1 MLLYENKKQKLL
13 NILKFTGSPF
23 KKFVSTGEIEEEL
36 GIVQSRE
43 EFLESIVNQIE
54 KNENFILPVIGN
66 VGSGKTHLYWA
77 LKHRLYYYNI
87 IYISLETVY
96 KRFYYNLYS
105 EFIENMGLEPLRNIT
120 KQLCNEWGASE
131 RRYGFFHLADI
142 EKIRKVALEKCA
154 PQFENIKALRDAI
167 NAITTHQIDPYKK
180 REAES
185 WLIGEL
191 MDVRDLSRLKL
202 TNDLR
207 KTKNA
212 FTMLKILIENSK
224 KKNVLYIDDVE
235 KITSIRK
242 HIYESTEQTEEIEDI
257 EEVFDPRWLYGSKGT
272 PEKSSTEKILDKIL
286 ELQKIKGLKIIITLK
301 SIDYFGEIKKEIE
314 KEHKDLIYFLKEP
327 LFLSDFTESDVYQF
341 YKRNLEFFFAS
352 INYNDYLD
360 DFFES
365 YYPLTEVVLKYIFNK
380 ANGNPRQIVKLLI
393 KIFNE
398 IVLSNEK
405 LEDVL
410 INYQ

>member
-13 NILKFTGSPF
+13 NVLKFTGSPF
-23 KKFVSTGEIEEEL
+23 KKFVSTSEIEEDL
-36 GIVQSRE
+36 GLVQSRE
-43 EFLESIVNQIE
+43 EFLESIVNEID

-96 KRFYYNLYS
+96 KKFYYNLYS
-105 EFIENMGLEPLRNIT
+105 EFIENMGVEPLRNIT

-142 EKIRKVALEKCA
+142 EKIRKVALEKCK
-154 PQFENIKALRDAI
+154 PKFENTKALKDAI

-191 MDVRDLSRLKL
+191 MDFRDLSRLNL

-224 KKNVLYIDDVE
+224 LKSVLFIDDVE

-242 HIYESTEQTEEIEDI
+242 QIYETTEEAEEIEEI
-257 EEVFDPRWLYGSKGT
+257 EEVFDPRWLYGSKKT
-272 PEKSSTEKILDKIL
+272 PEKYSAERILDKIL
-286 ELQKIKGLKIIITLK
+286 ELQKIQGLRIIITLK
-301 SIDYFGEIKKEIE
+301 SIEYFEEIKKEIE
-314 KEHKDLIYFLKEP
+314 EKNKDLIPRLKEP
-327 LFLSDFTESDVYQF
+327 LFLSDFVESDIYQF
-341 YKRNLEFFFAS
+341 YKRNLDFFFAS
-352 INYNDYLD
+352 INYNDYFK
-360 DFFES
+360 DFSDS
-365 YYPLTEVVLKYIFNK
+365 YYPLTEDVLKYIFNNT
-380 ANGNPRQIVKLLI
+380 NGNPREIIKFLI

-398 IVLSNEK
+398 IVLSDEK
-405 LEDVL
+405 LEDIL
-410 INYQ
+410 SNYQ

>member
-1 MLLYENKKQKLL
+1 MK
-13 NILKFTGSPF
+13 
-23 KKFVSTGEIEEEL
+23 
-36 GIVQSRE
+36 
-43 EFLESIVNQIE
+43 
-54 KNENFILPVIGN
+54 
-66 VGSGKTHLYWA
+66 
-77 LKHRLYYYNI
+77 
-87 IYISLETVY
+87 
-96 KRFYYNLYS
+96 
-105 EFIENMGLEPLRNIT
+105 
-120 KQLCNEWGASE
+120 
-131 RRYGFFHLADI
+131 
-142 EKIRKVALEKCA
+142 
-154 PQFENIKALRDAI
+154 DAI

-257 EEVFDPRWLYGSKGT
+257 EEVFDPRWLYGSKGS
-272 PEKSSTEKILDKIL
+272 PEKSSAEKILDKIL
-286 ELQKIKGLKIIITLK
+286 ELQKIKGLRIIITLK

-314 KEHKDLIYFLKEP
+314 KENKDLIHLLKKP
-327 LFLSDFTESDVYQF
+327 LFLSDFVESDIYQF

-360 DFFES
+360 DFSES
-365 YYPLTEVVLKYIFNK
+365 YYPLTEIVLKDIFNK
-380 ANGNPRQIVKLLI
+380 ANGNPRQIIKLLI

-405 LEDVL
+405 LEDIL
-410 INYQ
+410 SNYQ